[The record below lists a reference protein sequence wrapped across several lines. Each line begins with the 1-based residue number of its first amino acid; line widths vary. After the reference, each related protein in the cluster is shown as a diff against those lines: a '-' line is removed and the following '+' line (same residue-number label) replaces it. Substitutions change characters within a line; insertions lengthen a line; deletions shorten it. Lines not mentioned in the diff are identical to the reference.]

1 MKGLSTK
8 VNIMFGFRRN
18 NYSEANSGPCQK
30 SNIKIFTKM
39 VNSFPSSLIFSKSFI
54 LDYWQGSD
62 YAPAVNIR
70 DPTASMMPAL
80 LLIEMYIDK
89 NSK

>member
-1 MKGLSTK
+1 
-8 VNIMFGFRRN
+8 
-18 NYSEANSGPCQK
+18 
-30 SNIKIFTKM
+30 M